1 MVDVFGTPYTDKL
14 HVIERYRLLD
24 YEAAKEGLERN
35 ARENFDLQRALPEV
49 ASPTLLVD
57 PNYMGKHLQLAFT
70 VEDSGVFTMPWTA
83 TITYRRGYSP
93 LGSGEWPEV
102 VCAENIH
109 EYYAKD
115 VTAVPRADKPDF

>member
-70 VEDSGVFTMPWTA
+70 VEDSGVFTMS
-83 TITYRRGYSP
+83 GHSP
-93 LGSGEWPEV
+93 EPSGL
-102 VCAENIH
+102 
-109 EYYAKD
+109 
-115 VTAVPRADKPDF
+115 